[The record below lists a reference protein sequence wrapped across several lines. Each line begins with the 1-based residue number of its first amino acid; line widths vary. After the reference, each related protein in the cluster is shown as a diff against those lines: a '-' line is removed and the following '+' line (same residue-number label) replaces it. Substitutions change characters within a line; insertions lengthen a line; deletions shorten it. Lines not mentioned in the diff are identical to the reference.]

1 MLDYFI
7 NVGLSFLPFFG
18 VAFGIL
24 FFVVFLPRV
33 LFRIM
38 GTQLDQSVKDIVL
51 KGSLALVTII
61 LVTIILTVGLI
72 FSFTTSANTFKLE
85 HHNKTQLNR
94 QIENENMNP
103 SIGEIVDRTKKPE
116 LTQEERAARFKEITN
131 Y

>member
-38 GTQLDQSVKDIVL
+38 GTQLDQSVKDVVL
-51 KGSLALVTII
+51 KGSLAVI
-61 LVTIILTVGLI
+61 VVILTAGLI
-72 FSFTTSANTFKLE
+72 FSFTASANTFKLE
-85 HHNKTQLNR
+85 HHDKTQLNQR
-94 QIENENMNP
+94 IENQNMNP
-103 SIGEIVDRTKKPE
+103 SMGEIVDRTKKPE
-116 LTQEERAARFKEITN
+116 MTEEERTTRFKEITR

>member
-18 VAFGIL
+18 AAFGIL

-51 KGSLALVTII
+51 KGSLAVI
-61 LVTIILTVGLI
+61 VVILTAGLI
-72 FSFTTSANTFKLE
+72 FSFTASANTFKLE
-85 HHNKTQLNR
+85 HHNKTQLNQR
-94 QIENENMNP
+94 IENQNMNP

-116 LTQEERAARFKEITN
+116 MTEEERTARFKEITR

>member
-1 MLDYFI
+1 MLEYFI

-51 KGSLALVTII
+51 KGSLALVVVI
-61 LVTIILTVGLI
+61 LVVGLI
-72 FSFTTSANTFKLE
+72 FSFTASANTFKLE
-85 HHNKTQLNR
+85 HHNKTQLNQR
-94 QIENENMNP
+94 IENQNMNP
-103 SIGEIVDRTKKPE
+103 SIGEIVDRTKKSE
-116 LTQEERAARFKEITN
+116 MTEEERTARFKEITR

>member
-18 VAFGIL
+18 AAFGIL

-38 GTQLDQSVKDIVL
+38 GTQLDQSVKDVVL
-51 KGSLALVTII
+51 KGSLAVIVVI
-61 LVTIILTVGLI
+61 LAVGLI
-72 FSFTTSANTFKLE
+72 FSFTASANTFKLE
-85 HHNKTQLNR
+85 HHNRTQLNQR
-94 QIENENMNP
+94 IENQNMNP
-103 SIGEIVDRTKKPE
+103 SMGEIVDRTKKPE
-116 LTQEERAARFKEITN
+116 MGQEERSARFKEITR

>member
-33 LFRIM
+33 LFRIV
-38 GTQLDQSVKDIVL
+38 GIQLDQSVKDVVL
-51 KGSLALVTII
+51 KGSLA

-116 LTQEERAARFKEITN
+116 LTQEERAARFKEITR

>member
-38 GTQLDQSVKDIVL
+38 GTQLDRSVKDIVL
-51 KGSLALVTII
+51 KGSLALVVVI
-61 LVTIILTVGLI
+61 LVVGLI
-72 FSFTTSANTFKLE
+72 FSFTASANTFKLE

-116 LTQEERAARFKEITN
+116 MNQEERAARFKEITN

>member
-1 MLDYFI
+1 MLDSFI

-61 LVTIILTVGLI
+61 LTVGLI

-85 HHNKTQLNR
+85 HHNKAQLNHR
-94 QIENENMNP
+94 IENQNMNP

-116 LTQEERAARFKEITN
+116 MNQEERSARFKDITS

>member
-1 MLDYFI
+1 MLEYFI

-51 KGSLALVTII
+51 KGSLALVVVI
-61 LVTIILTVGLI
+61 LVVGLI
-72 FSFTTSANTFKLE
+72 FSFTASANTFKLE
-85 HHNKTQLNR
+85 HHNRTQLNQR
-94 QIENENMNP
+94 IENQNMNP
-103 SIGEIVDRTKKPE
+103 SMGEIVDRTKKPE
-116 LTQEERAARFKEITN
+116 MGQEERSARFKEITR

>member
-33 LFRIM
+33 LFRIV
-38 GTQLDQSVKDIVL
+38 GIQLDQSVKDIVL
-51 KGSLALVTII
+51 KGSLA

-85 HHNKTQLNR
+85 HHNKTQLNQR
-94 QIENENMNP
+94 IENQNMNP
-103 SIGEIVDRTKKPE
+103 SMGAIVDRTKKPE
-116 LTQEERAARFKEITN
+116 LTQEERAARFKEITR

>member
-33 LFRIM
+33 LFRIV
-38 GTQLDQSVKDIVL
+38 GIQLDQSVKDVVL
-51 KGSLALVTII
+51 KGSLAVIVVI
-61 LVTIILTVGLI
+61 LAAGLI
-72 FSFTTSANTFKLE
+72 FSFTASANTFKLE
-85 HHNKTQLNR
+85 HHNKTKLNQR
-94 QIENENMNP
+94 IENQNMNP
-103 SIGEIVDRTKKPE
+103 SMGEIVDRTKKPE
-116 LTQEERAARFKEITN
+116 LTQEERSSRFREITR

>member
-38 GTQLDQSVKDIVL
+38 GAQLDQSVKDIVL
-51 KGSLALVTII
+51 KGSLAVIVVI
-61 LVTIILTVGLI
+61 LAVGLI
-72 FSFTTSANTFKLE
+72 FSFTASANTFKLE
-85 HHNKTQLNR
+85 HHNKTQLNQR
-94 QIENENMNP
+94 IENQNMNP
-103 SIGEIVDRTKKPE
+103 SVGEIVDRTKKPQ

>member
-61 LVTIILTVGLI
+61 LTVGLI

-85 HHNKTQLNR
+85 HHNKAQLNHR
-94 QIENENMNP
+94 IENQNMNP

-116 LTQEERAARFKEITN
+116 MNQEERSARFKDITS

>member
-33 LFRIM
+33 LFRIV
-38 GTQLDQSVKDIVL
+38 GIQLDQSVKDIVL
-51 KGSLALVTII
+51 KGSLAVIAVI
-61 LVTIILTVGLI
+61 LAAGLI
-72 FSFTTSANTFKLE
+72 FSFTASANTFKLE
-85 HHNKTQLNR
+85 HHNKTQLNQR
-94 QIENENMNP
+94 IENQNMNP
-103 SIGEIVDRTKKPE
+103 SMGEIVDRTKKPE
-116 LTQEERAARFKEITN
+116 MGQEERSARFKEIMR

>member
-33 LFRIM
+33 LFRIV
-38 GTQLDQSVKDIVL
+38 GIQLDQSVKDIVL
-51 KGSLALVTII
+51 KSSLAVIAVI
-61 LVTIILTVGLI
+61 LAAGLI
-72 FSFTTSANTFKLE
+72 FSFTASANTFKLE
-85 HHNKTQLNR
+85 HHNKVQLNQR
-94 QIENENMNP
+94 IENQNMSP
-103 SIGEIVDRTKKPE
+103 SMGEIVDRTKKSE
-116 LTQEERAARFKEITN
+116 MTEEERAARFKEITR

>member
-33 LFRIM
+33 LFRIV
-38 GTQLDQSVKDIVL
+38 GIQLDQSVKDIVL
-51 KGSLALVTII
+51 KGSLAVIAVI
-61 LVTIILTVGLI
+61 LAAGLI

-85 HHNKTQLNR
+85 HHNKVQLNQR
-94 QIENENMNP
+94 IENQNMNP
-103 SIGEIVDRTKKPE
+103 SMGEIVDRTKKPE

>member
-1 MLDYFI
+1 MLEYFI

-51 KGSLALVTII
+51 KGSLAVIVVI
-61 LVTIILTVGLI
+61 LAAGLI
-72 FSFTTSANTFKLE
+72 FSFTASANTFKLE
-85 HHNKTQLNR
+85 HHDKTQLNQR
-94 QIENENMNP
+94 IENQNMNP
-103 SIGEIVDRTKKPE
+103 SIGAIVDRTKKPE
-116 LTQEERAARFKEITN
+116 LTQEERATRFKEITN